1 MVRNISLDTT
11 KEKLTKLV
19 EKRFSRQQVKVVYV
33 NMCYNIEDIVKFNS
47 KITDLVKK
55 KGAYKL
61 HLKKEMKT
69 RGLSK
74 KQLLQNP

>member
-1 MVRNISLDTT
+1 LDTT